1 MIFVTFDGWR
11 GAFDYWCRYDS
22 RDIFPVG
29 WCKASGHPLQL
40 PGNKGKDSI
49 MMSKNSVMG
58 IVPSF
63 KNILGVLSTLFMLYF
78 GQMFSTSINFATLKN
93 LGLIQRVWWII
104 DLTDQGTFF

>member
-40 PGNKGKDSI
+40 PGNKGKDSSMISLHMSQTRAVNTVLWGPCHPLKIFLVSFQMFPI
-49 MMSKNSVMG
+49 MG
-58 IVPSF
+58 YRF
-63 KNILGVLSTLFMLYF
+63 GRLKNIVLFTYICF
-78 GQMFSTSINFATLKN
+78 
-93 LGLIQRVWWII
+93 
-104 DLTDQGTFF
+104 